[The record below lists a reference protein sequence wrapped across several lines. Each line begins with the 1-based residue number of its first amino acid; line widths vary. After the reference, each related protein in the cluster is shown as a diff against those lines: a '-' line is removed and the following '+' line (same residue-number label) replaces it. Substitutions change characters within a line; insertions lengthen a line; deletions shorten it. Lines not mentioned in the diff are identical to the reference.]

1 MSLRRTFLVA
11 FAAVAVAVAALVGA
25 LSYDVT
31 ATNLRI
37 EVDQSLATAA
47 SAVAGGGTLTPPP
60 ADTPGPGR
68 DGDGGG
74 GDGHG
79 GDGGGGDG
87 GSRAGSLLLVQ
98 TAQRITTSGVVT
110 VVLGAGL
117 PADGT
122 DLALADRGRSGSSR
136 YRTETIASTTYRVL
150 TQTTDDGAVMV
161 GRSLTL
167 TDHVLAELAVEI
179 TSAGLAVLVAAAA
192 AGLLIARRITRR
204 LVRLTEAAEQVSA
217 TGRLDVPVAATG
229 RDEVGRLGAAFDAML
244 TELARSRDD
253 QQRLVQDA
261 GHELR
266 TPLTSLRT
274 NISVL
279 RRFGELHP
287 DDRARLLDDLDG
299 EARELT
305 TLADELVE
313 LAGDRRTTEPA
324 RPVDL
329 TALAQRLAERVRRR
343 TGRVVTVDA
352 GPDVVVDGRPQSL
365 ERALSNL
372 LDNAVKFDPDGDG
385 PVEVEV
391 RADRIQVL
399 DRGPGIDPADAPHV
413 FERFY
418 RATSARGLTGSGL
431 GLAIVAEIA
440 RLHGGHPYAAA
451 RAGGGSIV
459 GFTLDPDAT

>member
-1 MSLRRTFLVA
+1 MSLRRTFLIA

-31 ATNLRI
+31 ATNLHI

-47 SAVAGGGTLTPPP
+47 TAVAGGGTLTPPP
-60 ADTPGPGR
+60 GVTSVPDP
-68 DGDGGG
+68 DGDGD
-74 GDGHG
+74 GDGD
-79 GDGGGGDG
+79 GD
-87 GSRAGSLLLVQ
+87 RRTRSLLLVQ
-98 TAQRITTSGVVT
+98 TGQRIATDGAIT

-117 PADGT
+117 PVDTT
-122 DLALADRGRSGSSR
+122 DLALAARGRSGATR
-136 YRTETIASTTYRVL
+136 YRTETLSSTTYRVL
-150 TQTTDDGAVMV
+150 TETTDGGAVMV
-161 GRSLTL
+161 GRSLDV

-179 TSAGLAVLVAAAA
+179 FSAGLAVLVAAAA

-204 LVRLTEAAEQVSA
+204 LVRLTEAAELVST
-217 TGRLDVPVAATG
+217 TGRLDVPVTAAG
-229 RDEVGRLGAAFDAML
+229 RDEVGRLGTAFDTML
-244 TELARSRDD
+244 AELARSRDD
-253 QQRLVQDA
+253 QRRLVQDA

-279 RRFGELHP
+279 RRYAELDP

-313 LAGDRRTTEPA
+313 LAGDRRATEPA
-324 RPVDL
+324 RPVDV
-329 TALAQRLAERVRRR
+329 TALAHRLADRYERR
-343 TGRVVTVDA
+343 TGRAVTVGA
-352 GPDVVVDGRPQSL
+352 GSAVVVEGRPQSL

-372 LDNAVKFDPDGDG
+372 LDNAVKFDPDGEG

-391 RADRIQVL
+391 GVDRIQVL

-440 RLHGGHPYAAA
+440 RLHGGHTYATA
-451 RAGGGSIV
+451 RTGGGSIV
-459 GFTLDPDAT
+459 GFTVDPQAR